1 MAKFPQTIHKLM
13 ESLDLEHTLYLHMLF
28 MNHYIDSHK
37 YSFRDEWDVD
47 DFCTCYNDMMRNPIP
62 DNVGDCNRGLEY
74 FLKQWYEDVPSRY
87 KKAIRDLKQWAAH
100 EYVAMP
106 ATYADEIDAA
116 WIEKGDET
124 DEESL
129 FAVLLP
135 YPKRIFELT
144 KEGRYQ
150 EAAGNLFHLFDR
162 LGDLDHRR
170 QQELF
175 KQKDC
180 TMRKM
185 QIIQDLLSDVYSNLH
200 GKVSQL
206 DDYTLLNDMDAK
218 LLLFQTRTNLFWEG
232 CSTYENMYSDDF
244 ELDENGGMWQ
254 WYLGKLAEHKGRQ

>member
-116 WIEKGDET
+116 WIEKEDET